1 MAMVVG
7 VIGGFS
13 GSKAASG
20 GAQRVADRRFHEI
33 DRDNFEE
40 VFRKLA
46 PRVELDLPY
55 CASIALTSFEQLHPG
70 ELARCVPA
78 LSTLLEAREVVGDPA
93 RMHALIRES
102 GIAAELAEAPEVE
115 SHDVE
120 EGAPVVETTEGELLD
135 AIVEGRPLAGKP
147 RLVRR
152 SADPEF
158 DRMIA
163 EVVGDSADRTDYAQ
177 QDRWRAAIDAE
188 LAARLR
194 AILHHPDFQR
204 LEAGWRSLRELV
216 TQTETGEAL
225 RLRVLDLSHDELLA
239 EAASAADPAATLLH
253 RRVFEDEK
261 ATPGGEPFSLL
272 LVDANFGASDEDL
285 RVLEHLAG
293 VAARAEL
300 PCVAGVDPAL
310 WRGGELDWE
319 RASEL
324 VERARALPGGERLGL
339 LCPRVLVRLPFG
351 AETEPVDAFEF
362 EETAGAE
369 VPDGYLWG
377 NPVFALGRVAIRAFT
392 DLGAL
397 TALPKFAQLDD
408 LPVHVYR
415 AEGEVR
421 STGPTDRLFTDSE
434 IELLT
439 RLGLIPVVAVRG
451 RDVAFV
457 ASFRSVTGAPLFPG

>member
-13 GSKAASG
+13 GSRAASD
-20 GAQRVADRRFHEI
+20 GAQRVADRRFQEI

-55 CASIALTSFEQLHPG
+55 CTSIELTSFAQLHPG
-70 ELARCVPA
+70 ELARCVPE
-78 LSTLLEAREVVGDPA
+78 LSTLLDAREAVGDPS

-102 GIAAELAEAPEVE
+102 GVAAELPEAEGRDA
-115 SHDVE
+115 E
-120 EGAPVVETTEGELLD
+120 EGAPAVETTESELLD

-163 EVVGDSADRTDYAQ
+163 EVVGNSADRTDYAG

-194 AILHHPDFQR
+194 AILHHPAFRR
-204 LEAGWRSLRELV
+204 LEAGWRLLRELV
-216 TQTETGEAL
+216 MQTETGDAL
-225 RLRVLDLSHDELLA
+225 RLRVLDLSRDELLA
-239 EAASAADPAATLLH
+239 EATSAAEPSATLLH
-253 RRVFEDEK
+253 RRVYEEEK

-272 LVDANFGASDEDL
+272 LVDATFGPSDDDL

-293 VAARAEL
+293 VASRAEL
-300 PCVAGVDPAL
+300 PCVAGVDPTL
-310 WRGGELDWE
+310 WRGGEFDWE

-339 LCPRVLVRLPFG
+339 LCPRLLVRLPFG

-369 VPDGYLWG
+369 APDGFLWG
-377 NPVFALGRVAIRAFT
+377 NPVFALGCVAIRAFT

-457 ASFRSVTGAPLFPG
+457 ASFRSVAGAPLFPD